1 MPDKREQ
8 RISAAVTDAEKATV
22 RQVAD
27 KIGTDE
33 SGLIR
38 KSLAIAVPLL
48 LNVDFLD
55 RVRLQDNKLF
65 RPLP

>member
-1 MPDKREQ
+1 MPEKREQ
-8 RISAAVTDAEKATV
+8 RIAAAVTDAEKAIV
-22 RQVAD
+22 RQIAD

-38 KSLAIAVPLL
+38 KALAIAVPLL

-55 RVRLQDNKLF
+55 RVRLQDNKMF
-65 RPLP
+65 RPLQ

>member
-38 KSLAIAVPLL
+38 KALAIAIPLL
-48 LNVDFLD
+48 LHVDFLD